1 MATLDER
8 ISTIVGSWRWPATPT
23 VNFTCAGHSSPR
35 VRVNSEHTNSQ
46 SAMPLDTYYAELP
59 VTDCAHRL
67 ASKADLPTTCRPGHS
82 LRYAPNVA
90 SANLLQQLPEPIFAP
105 SDLLQNFLEKAP
117 VQVPRM

>member
-8 ISTIVGSWRWPATPT
+8 ISTTVGSWRWPPIPT

-35 VRVNSEHTNSQ
+35 VRVNSEHTSSQ

-67 ASKADLPTTCRPGHS
+67 VSRKLTSLPHADPAT
-82 LRYAPNVA
+82 LRKMR
-90 SANLLQQLPEPIFAP
+90 LML
-105 SDLLQNFLEKAP
+105 K
-117 VQVPRM
+117 VPWSRAQ